1 MNPTERVR
9 LGRTDIEV
17 TRLGLG
23 TAPLGGLYREV
34 PDEQGA
40 ALLEHAWAAGLRLFD
55 TAPQYGKGLAE
66 RRVVYGHALR
76 NAFIPLLTVIG
87 LTFAVL
93 MAISR
98 QARIF
103 SAVHDV
109 DRRTYG
115 EILFPLG
122 VALLAAVFPHGEPY
136 VYGVLVLGLA
146 DGLAALVGTRYG
158 RVRLP
163 GGKSVWGSLTFFVEA
178 LAAALALVGAT
189 YVALVA
195 AVALTAAEASL
206 RHGFDN
212 LVVPSLAALLLSLA

>member
-1 MNPTERVR
+1 MTFALAVVVLLLVPVSVQLLSRR
-9 LGRTDIEV
+9 LPVAPEV
-17 TRLGLG
+17 LRKLVHI
-23 TAPLGGLYREV
+23 GG
-34 PDEQGA
+34 
-40 ALLEHAWAAGLRLFD
+40 ALLAVPLPLFLSYR
-55 TAPQYGKGLAE
+55 QI
-66 RRVVYGHALR
+66 VVL
-76 NAFIPLLTVIG
+76 G

-122 VALLAAVFPHGEPY
+122 VALLAAAFPHGEPY

-163 GGKSVWGSLTFFVEA
+163 GGKSVWGSLTFFVVA

-195 AVALTAAEASL
+195 AVALTAAEANL